1 MVSINILQ
9 YGCTANYDNGNI
21 LAGLLIEN
29 NHSIV
34 NNTEEADVVIVNSC
48 TVKGKTADKI
58 HHKIRELIEEGKK
71 LVVTG
76 CMPAADNKLLKEIAP
91 KAALISTQNITEI
104 NNVISKLLEGE
115 NLILTNK
122 RKEIKLGL
130 PKLNPDNKIASL
142 QISEGCASHCGFCS
156 TKLAKGNLYSYPKE
170 KIVEEMKKYVEQ
182 GYKRINLTSTDNGCY
197 GIDLGYN
204 LVDLLKDVIEIDGK
218 FEVRVGMANPEH
230 VKKYYKEL
238 ADIYKNEKI
247 MKFIHIPVQA
257 GSDKILEEM
266 NRKYTVEEYKR
277 IVEEFR
283 KQIPGIT
290 IATDIIVGY
299 PTEDDSDF
307 VKTVELVKE
316 LKFEVINISKF
327 ASRPRTKANK
337 LKQLTSEVI
346 KERSVELTKV
356 YLETKENKEIEE
368 ELIEIDILE

>member
-1 MVSINILQ
+1 M
-9 YGCTANYDNGNI
+9 
-21 LAGLLIEN
+21 
-29 NHSIV
+29 
-34 NNTEEADVVIVNSC
+34 
-48 TVKGKTADKI
+48 
-58 HHKIRELIEEGKK
+58 
-71 LVVTG
+71 
-76 CMPAADNKLLKEIAP
+76 
-91 KAALISTQNITEI
+91 
-104 NNVISKLLEGE
+104 
-115 NLILTNK
+115 
-122 RKEIKLGL
+122 
-130 PKLNPDNKIASL
+130 
-142 QISEGCASHCGFCS
+142 
-156 TKLAKGNLYSYPKE
+156 
-170 KIVEEMKKYVEQ
+170 
-182 GYKRINLTSTDNGCY
+182 
-197 GIDLGYN
+197 
-204 LVDLLKDVIEIDGK
+204 KDVIAIEGDFK
-218 FEVRVGMANPEH
+218 LRVGMANPEH

>member
-142 QISEGCASHCGFCS
+142 QISEGCASHRGFCS

-204 LVDLLKDVIEIDGK
+204 LVDLLKDVIAIEGDFK
-218 FEVRVGMANPEH
+218 LRVGMANPEH

-290 IATDIIVGY
+290 IATDIIVGF
-299 PTEDDSDF
+299 PTETNHDF
-307 VKTVELVKE
+307 NMTLDMVKE
-316 LKFEVINISKF
+316 IKPEVINISRF
-327 ASRPRTKANK
+327 SSRPGTEARK
-337 LKQLTSEVI
+337 LKQIDSEVI
-346 KERSVELTKV
+346 DYRSRKLTGLYLSYNKKKEKLVQIT
-356 YLETKENKEIEE
+356 
-368 ELIEIDILE
+368 

>member
-1 MVSINILQ
+1 
-9 YGCTANYDNGNI
+9 
-21 LAGLLIEN
+21 
-29 NHSIV
+29 
-34 NNTEEADVVIVNSC
+34 
-48 TVKGKTADKI
+48 
-58 HHKIRELIEEGKK
+58 
-71 LVVTG
+71 
-76 CMPAADNKLLKEIAP
+76 MPAADNKLLKEIAP

-204 LVDLLKDVIEIDGK
+204 LVDLLKDVIAIEGDFK
-218 FEVRVGMANPEH
+218 LRVGMANPEH